1 MTQRAGEIWTIGHW
15 NCPRELVLD
24 TLANAGINRIIDV
37 RAQPGS
43 RRSPQF
49 GRDEMPQWLAD
60 AGIGYEHLPAL
71 GGRRRRQDVDPQ
83 VNGAWRNTSFHNYAD
98 YTLTQPFED
107 GLARLTELASTN
119 NVAMMCGEPM
129 PWRCHR
135 LLVANTLTARGWQV
149 WHLMTTAAPRLHT
162 LGAWGA
168 TPVVGPD
175 GVLTYP
181 CLPG

>member
-1 MTQRAGEIWTIGHW
+1 MPQQAREIWTFGHW
-15 NCPRELVLD
+15 ACPREVVLD
-24 TLANAGINRIIDV
+24 TLTSAGIDLIADV
-37 RAQPGS
+37 RAHPGS

-49 GRDEMPQWLAD
+49 GPDELPEWLAQ
-60 AGIGYEHLPAL
+60 AGIGYQHLAEL
-71 GGRRRRQDVDPQ
+71 GGRRPRQDVDPQ
-83 VNGAWRNTSFHNYAD
+83 VNGAWRNASFHNYAD

-107 GLARLTELASTN
+107 GLARLTELAAEHR
-119 NVAMMCGEPM
+119 VAIMCGEPM

-135 LLVANTLTARGWQV
+135 LLIANTLTARGWQV

-175 GVLTYP
+175 DVLTYP
-181 CLPG
+181 DLPG